1 MAAMEKITYP
11 PLIAHLKE
19 QADFYNEQ
27 YKAHEIKHGAI
38 ESALLIEWTVAVAE
52 PIIQKVDE
60 WNPEYLPTVFNAI
73 FSTLL
78 KCLSDNYAVAHS
90 TEVQAALGIAQY
102 APACVA
108 AAPSRILNALYSA
121 VRSIREHQP
130 DKVFDWIDCMEQ
142 SSPYCR
148 TVEVFLNCGRICAWL
163 CGMAHLRPRA
173 IAGYDTFSETLKQSF
188 LKNTPVGELTVA
200 FQNPWLNTD
209 AGIFKGVVGGFAGY
223 GGPFQFPPILA
234 KFGNYIFATDGIVGV
249 ALFADH
255 FGKVVLTQKYADPD
269 LIKALKDQVV
279 NPKDQYPKDTKTS
292 AIVNN
297 TLFLTRNSSHYIYI
311 YTA

>member
-1 MAAMEKITYP
+1 MEKITYP

-19 QADFYNEQ
+19 QAAFYNEQ

-52 PIIQKVDE
+52 PIVQKVDE
-60 WNPEYLPTVFNAI
+60 WNPKYLPAVFNAI
-73 FSTLL
+73 FSKLL
-78 KCLSDNYAVAHS
+78 KCLSDNYAAAHA

-108 AAPSRILNALYSA
+108 KSPTRVLNALYSA
-121 VRSIREHQP
+121 VRSIRTHQG
-130 DKVFDWIDCMEQ
+130 DKVFDWIEQMEQ

-148 TVEVFLNCGRICAWL
+148 TVEDFLNCGRVHAWL
-163 CGMAHLRPRA
+163 CGMAHLRLRA
-173 IAGYDTFSETLKQSF
+173 ITGYATFSENLKRSL
-188 LKNTPVGELTVA
+188 LKNAPVEELGIA
-200 FQNPWLNTD
+200 FQQPWLREK
-209 AGIFKGVVGGFAGY
+209 AGIFKGVVGGFTGY
-223 GGPFQFPPILA
+223 GGPFKFPPILA
-234 KFGNYIFATDGIVGV
+234 KFGSYIFATDGLIGV

-255 FGKVVLTQKYADPD
+255 FGKVVLYQKYADPA
-269 LIKALKDQVV
+269 LIEALKEQVAAA
-279 NPKDQYPKDTKTS
+279 KGQYPKDTATS

-297 TLFLTRNSSHYIYI
+297 TLFLTRPSSHYVYV